1 MATRTGRV
9 EKRIRLEVPME
20 ISSLQKLD
28 PTDPAEKTT
37 AENVSARGVRVL
49 TKHAWSPQERLL
61 VTSLTSP
68 IGNERSMPARVVYC
82 QPLAEGVF
90 GVGLQFEKG
99 KATTLRQSFQPGSGG
114 SRDGGSGASRQT
126 GRPFSDDSTNCGE
139 RSV

>member
-99 KATTLRQSFQPGSGG
+99 KGNDFTTVLPTWQRRITRWREWGFAA
-114 SRDGGSGASRQT
+114 DG
-126 GRPFSDDSTNCGE
+126 
-139 RSV
+139 